1 MAATEIATKIAV
13 NFTENLTANITE
25 NSTVNITGNDTL
37 LHDQTSSDLYK
48 VPALLVVVLSVLY
61 GSISVIAVAGNG
73 LVIWAIVT
81 SKRMRSVTNHYLANL
96 AFADILIALFAIPFE
111 FQAALLQRWNLPSFM
126 CAFCPFIHVLS
137 ITVSVF
143 TLTAIA
149 VDRRQ
154 AILNPFSAR
163 TSKTQCLCVIALIWI
178 AGLVLSS
185 PMAYAQRVVFVSED
199 WPFCLNVNL
208 PNNVMFVYRA
218 LLVVVQYLIPL
229 SIMTWA
235 YSGIGFALWGSSAPG
250 NAQSQRD
257 LNLMRNKKRV
267 IKMLIIVVALF
278 TLCWLPLQTYN
289 ILQHIFPQINEYP
302 YINIIWFC
310 FDWFAMSNSCYNPFI
325 YSIYNEKFKQE
336 FKMRLDFMA
345 GKRRLTRDL
354 SAFSSGRF
362 EWRTNH
368 VNTHERN
375 LKHSSIVTND
385 TPLILTPDA

>member
-1 MAATEIATKIAV
+1 M
-13 NFTENLTANITE
+13 
-25 NSTVNITGNDTL
+25 
-37 LHDQTSSDLYK
+37 
-48 VPALLVVVLSVLY
+48 
-61 GSISVIAVAGNG
+61 
-73 LVIWAIVT
+73 
-81 SKRMRSVTNHYLANL
+81 
-96 AFADILIALFAIPFE
+96 

-154 AILNPFSAR
+154 AILNPFAAR

-208 PNNVMFVYRA
+208 SNNVMLVYRA
-218 LLVVVQYLIPL
+218 LLVVVQYVIPL

-257 LNLMRNKKRV
+257 LNLMRNKKR
-267 IKMLIIVVALF
+267 
-278 TLCWLPLQTYN
+278 
-289 ILQHIFPQINEYP
+289 
-302 YINIIWFC
+302 
-310 FDWFAMSNSCYNPFI
+310 
-325 YSIYNEKFKQE
+325 EKFKQE

>member
-1 MAATEIATKIAV
+1 MTS
-13 NFTENLTANITE
+13 NFTVNLTE
-25 NSTVNITGNDTL
+25 NGTYNELND
-37 LHDQTSSDLYK
+37 DLYQ
-48 VPALLVVVLSVLY
+48 VPPLLIILLIILY
-61 GSISVIAVAGNG
+61 GSISVVAIAGNG
-73 LVIWAIVT
+73 LVIWAITT
-81 SKRMRSVTNHYLANL
+81 SRRMRSVTNYYLANL
-96 AFADILIALFAIPFE
+96 AIADIILALFAIPFE
-111 FQAALLQRWNLPSFM
+111 FQAALLQKWNLPSFM
-126 CAFCPFIHVLS
+126 CAFCPFISALS

-154 AILNPFSAR
+154 AILNPFAAR
-163 TSKTQCLCVIALIWI
+163 TSKTQCLIVIGTIWI

-185 PMAYAQRVVFVSED
+185 PMAYNFRVVYLDED
-199 WPFCLNVNL
+199 WPFCSNVNL
-208 PNNVMFVYRA
+208 TREVMLVYKA
-218 LLVVVQYLIPL
+218 LLVIVQYVIPL

-257 LNLMRNKKRV
+257 LNLMRNKKKV

-289 ILQHIFPQINEYP
+289 LLQHIFPKINEYS

-336 FKMRLDFMA
+336 FKMRLDFMS
-345 GKRRLTRDL
+345 GKRPLTRNM
-354 SAFSSGRF
+354 SIFSSGGF

-368 VNTHERN
+368 VNVHERN
-375 LKHSSIVTND
+375 KKNNSIVTTD
-385 TPLILTPDA
+385 TPLILTPES